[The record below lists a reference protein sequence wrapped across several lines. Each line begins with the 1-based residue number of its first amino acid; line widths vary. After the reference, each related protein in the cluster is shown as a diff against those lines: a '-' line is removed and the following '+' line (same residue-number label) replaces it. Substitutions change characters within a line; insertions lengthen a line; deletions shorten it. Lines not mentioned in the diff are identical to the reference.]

1 MATMRTVKRA
11 SFGARLDAAARERRS
26 VLCVGLDPQ
35 PALLPDEVW
44 RGVRTG
50 PAGTARAVER
60 FCLGIVEAVAPYAVA
75 VKPQLAFFEAL
86 GHAGLA
92 TAERVCEAAR
102 EAGLLVIVDAKRGD
116 VPSTAA
122 AYAAAYLGPRGEA
135 PPLGDALTVNPYLGM
150 DSLEPF
156 LTTASEEGCGVL
168 VLVRTTNPGG
178 ADLQELELAAG
189 GRVWEHVAGLVAAA
203 GGSGEDLAG
212 GEGLASVGAVV
223 GANQPQ
229 VLRRA
234 RELMPRAPFLLPG
247 IGAQGGTVDDL
258 APAFAPGPGGGL
270 VSASRSVLYAWREG
284 AGSWQGAAADEARRL
299 GERAWQLATGR

>member
-11 SFGARLDAAARERRS
+11 SFGARLDAAARERQS

-44 RGVRTG
+44 RGVRSG
-50 PAGTARAVER
+50 QAGTARAVER

-116 VPSTAA
+116 VPSTSA
-122 AYAAAYLGPRGEA
+122 AYAAAYLGSRQDA

-156 LTTASEEGCGVL
+156 LTTAAEEGCGVL
-168 VLVRTTNPGG
+168 VLVRTTNSGG
-178 ADLQELELAAG
+178 ADLQELELASG

-203 GGSGEDLAG
+203 GGSGEA
-212 GEGLASVGAVV
+212 LASVGAVV

-284 AGSWQGAAADEARRL
+284 AGSWQGAAAGEAQRL